1 MFDQIVVR
9 RGPRTSSPL
18 SYVGPGRRCVR
29 VSAVVLI
36 LSFVAAL
43 LPSLASARSRAT
55 CESQLHVRL
64 SSPLTGHPTSGTF
77 HATRLGQAECAGTL
91 ANQFMNGTGWLD
103 GSGSYS
109 AGGQT
114 VFGDLGRCWL
124 NSGSFGFVASPPVF
138 LSNRHFVRTSS
149 TLKVTSIAGALV
161 LSGAGRAGPI
171 SPRSPGSERLTYTG
185 VGAFQPDRGQTCT
198 RTPITAGTLSLQLV
212 VTGPR

>member
-18 SYVGPGRRCVR
+18 SYVGPSRRCVR

-55 CESQLHVRL
+55 CDLQLHVRL
-64 SSPLTGHPTSGTF
+64 SSPLAGQPTSGTF
-77 HATRLGQAECAGTL
+77 RATRLGRAECAGTL
-91 ANQFMNGTGWLD
+91 ASRFIDGTGWLD

-109 AGGQT
+109 AGGQM

-124 NSGSFGFVASPPVF
+124 NSGSFGFFASPPAF
-138 LSNRHFVRTSS
+138 LSNRRFVRMSS